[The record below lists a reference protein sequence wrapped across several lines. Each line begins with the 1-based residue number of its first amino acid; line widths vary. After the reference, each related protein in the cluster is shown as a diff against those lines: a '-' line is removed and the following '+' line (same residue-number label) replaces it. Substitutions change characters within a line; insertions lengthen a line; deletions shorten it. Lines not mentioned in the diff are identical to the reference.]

1 MSESKG
7 VSSGMPGEGAR
18 KPRQDGRKSSTGARK
33 AAGSARKA
41 ASSSTRKTTGS
52 AASARKTGKGSGGK
66 AKQPAAPK
74 ITPIYARLPRGPHP
88 LGAPGVA
95 RNQRIR
101 IHGGMIEAVAA
112 RGYPQTSVKLVIGL
126 AGVSRRSFYEQFSGK
141 EECFMATFD
150 LIANRTIKRL
160 NDAYRTAEGNQRQ
173 RLRATLQAWGAELE
187 QNPKAMRLA
196 IAESQA
202 AGAEGLRRLQKTT
215 AVCEGLLANALT
227 GRCPAAAEGEG
238 DADDP
243 ETLPLPVV
251 RAIVG
256 GLRRATQMRLRD
268 DDTEDLEPL
277 VGEMVKWSLLFK
289 SPALGRLRP
298 RHCANPPFPQ
308 ALELEP
314 DACGGESRRG
324 RVLRSA
330 IETGLRERK
339 FADLSS
345 PRIAE
350 GAGLPFEAVTELYP
364 DPGACYLEAL
374 DVLGDELLQLIATPE
389 LVSAEW
395 PAAVCATIDTLLA
408 YLAGS
413 PARLMTLTV
422 KAPEAGPAAITNIG
436 ELAYELATLLTE
448 GAPRRPRTRIATE
461 GIAGGLWNILYC
473 EALVGRGHRLPLL
486 SEYIS
491 YVVLTPYLGAE
502 AAVEAI
508 VASRTSQ
515 NGASNG
521 AVPTIGKTP
530 TGEQRAVNGSAPAGE
545 RDAAN
550 GSAPADGQEG
560 GDYRRLAERRSA
572 KCVNTTPTSTETTI
586 TTIKGA

>member
-7 VSSGMPGEGAR
+7 GSSGSPGEGAR
-18 KPRQDGRKSSTGARK
+18 KPGRDDRKPGTGTPKATGGARK
-33 AAGSARKA
+33 AARSARKPA
-41 ASSSTRKTTGS
+41 
-52 AASARKTGKGSGGK
+52 KGSKPAAMGSGK
-66 AKQPAAPK
+66 AKQAAAK
-74 ITPIYARLPRGPHP
+74 IMPIYARLPRGPHP

-101 IHGGMIEAVAA
+101 IHGGMIEAVAE

-160 NDAYRTAEGNQRQ
+160 TEAYRTAEGDQRQ
-173 RLRATLQAWGAELE
+173 RLRATLRAWGAELE

-215 AVCEGLLANALT
+215 AVCEGLLANALS
-227 GRCPAAAEGEG
+227 GRCPPAADGESETNS
-238 DADDP
+238 A
-243 ETLPLPVV
+243 ETLPLPVT

-256 GLRRATQMRLRD
+256 GLRRATQMRLLD

-289 SPALGRLRP
+289 SPALGKLRP
-298 RHCANPPFPQ
+298 RPCANPPFPQ
-308 ALELEP
+308 TLELEP
-314 DACGGESRRG
+314 DACGGEESRRA

-339 FADLSS
+339 FADLSA

-364 DPGACYLEAL
+364 DPQACYLEAL

-395 PAAVCATIDTLLA
+395 PEAVCGTIDTLLTR
-408 YLAGS
+408 LAGS
-413 PARLMTLTV
+413 PARLMTLAV
-422 KAPEAGPAAITNIG
+422 KALEAGPAAIANIG
-436 ELAYELATLLTE
+436 DLAYELATLLTE
-448 GAPRRPRTRIATE
+448 GAPRRPRTRIAIE

-473 EALVGRGHRLPLL
+473 EALAGRGHRLPLL

-508 VASRTSQ
+508 VASRAPQ

-521 AVPTIGKTP
+521 AVPT
-530 TGEQRAVNGSAPAGE
+530 NGSARE
-545 RDAAN
+545 
-550 GSAPADGQEG
+550 
-560 GDYRRLAERRSA
+560 DYLRLAKRRSA
-572 KCVNTTPTSTETTI
+572 KCVNTTPTSTESTI